1 MCVVYPC
8 YLLRGRT
15 TDAAAVLAVADRGSQ
30 SGRPAKERRLDQDCE
45 PLTFLSEVGQLTR
58 AGRRESQLLCR
69 AGPRARQPCCRW
81 GRGGAGAGPGPGR
94 MSEVGT
100 SNGAL

>member
-1 MCVVYPC
+1 MVWCGVGVC
-8 YLLRGRT
+8 HDCRDCDLQ
-15 TDAAAVLAVADRGSQ
+15 A
-30 SGRPAKERRLDQDCE
+30 RRLDQDCE